1 MKLNNK
7 VEESENFG
15 NGGFY
20 RDIKGVT
27 FQHWSLIGWVFLSIL
42 FPFPS
47 NRRESR
53 CHVPSLMIHW
63 AFVTI
68 LIPLKLSFSSDLKDD
83 KGWNQRESLYLKGS
97 KAVFF
102 TILVS
107 FPQIGACIRGE
118 RVPALIK
125 IYGDTV
131 SIQRWNMAPLNIQ
144 DLSLNYSIPH
154 HPSNRK
160 KRKASI
166 VYRVYTIDKS
176 LSLKLRGDLLY
187 HQMKRN

>member
-1 MKLNNK
+1 MKLNNNI
-7 VEESENFG
+7 EESENFD

-27 FQHWSLIGWVFLSIL
+27 FQYWCLIGWVFMSIL

-102 TILVS
+102 FTILVH
-107 FPQIGACIRGE
+107 FPQIGACIGGE

-144 DLSLNYSIPH
+144 DLSLNDSIILQIG
-154 HPSNRK
+154 RK
-160 KRKASI
+160 GKLQLSI
-166 VYRVYTIDKS
+166 DNS
-176 LSLKLRGDLLY
+176 LSLKLRGDLLCN
-187 HQMKRN
+187 QMKLN

>member
-1 MKLNNK
+1 M
-7 VEESENFG
+7 
-15 NGGFY
+15 
-20 RDIKGVT
+20 
-27 FQHWSLIGWVFLSIL
+27 SIL

-68 LIPLKLSFSSDLKDD
+68 LIPLKLSFLFEGWRRVESDI
-83 KGWNQRESLYLKGS
+83 EILYLKGS
-97 KAVFF
+97 KTVFF

-144 DLSLNYSIPH
+144 DLSLNYFIPH

-166 VYRVYTIDKS
+166 VYRVYTIDNS

-187 HQMKRN
+187 NQMKFN